1 MSIHSISII
10 SGIIAPEGLMW
21 YLLYTASQV
30 LLDCQIMEI
39 LQRSCTGIK
48 KQKYN
53 LVRKL

>member
-1 MSIHSISII
+1 MSIQSISIF
-10 SGIIAPEGLMW
+10 SGIMAPEGLML

-39 LQRSCTGIK
+39 LQRSCKGIK

-53 LVRKL
+53 LVKKL